1 MIWNEVKNSG
11 KKIRKAKWKSEEWVR
26 YNGFEWYDERGD
38 RIDSSDSVLWVQ
50 GRDWEFFEEKK
61 SEGMTFEEI
70 LPLLKQGQVVKRKKW
85 STPLRMKDDK
95 FVFAQTLQR
104 YTLECCD
111 ILATDWE
118 LAENCDIHLLNLKL
132 GAFKV
137 TQMTT
142 RFNPELRTSSVL
154 FAPSVLFECDRLW
167 VLRTSDLIRFFE
179 DWEKLVKYAQTLH
192 GEIKVKCEFRF
203 DEPNTYS
210 LFRLL
215 MEGSNLKNSCDL
227 IHWKWNDLSAQA
239 AFLSEV
245 SFETLLSGKTNL
257 P

>member
-26 YNGFEWYDERGD
+26 YNGFEWYDERGVKISTLND
-38 RIDSSDSVLWVQ
+38 KFD
-50 GRDWEFFEEKK
+50 DWEFFEEKK

-137 TQMTT
+137 AQMTI
-142 RFNPELRTSSVL
+142 RFENPELRS
-154 FAPSVLFECDRLW
+154 PSIVFECDRLW

-179 DWEKLVKYAQTLH
+179 DWEELVKYARTLH

-227 IHWKWNDLSAQA
+227 IHWKRNDLAAQA

-245 SFETLLSGKTNL
+245 SFITLLSGKTNL